1 MERRLPATIARKTQW
16 SENSVRNIALLGLVV
31 IGFCAHAAEPAA
43 AVPPT
48 KPAPENV
55 TETVYYISDKLT
67 APIRYGAAKEQ
78 KIVNQLKAGE
88 IVTILERAPS
98 TSFLRVRSVSGA
110 EGWVEAE
117 RVVNEP
123 PALVRYQALKKQFDE
138 ASAELEWIKT
148 NTPSQEQLSQQ
159 ASALQVRVL
168 ELENQIEFLSQTNAR
183 LEDRF
188 QSEIFYAGALVML
201 VGLVLG
207 WVATSL
213 KGNRRG
219 SWS

>member
-1 MERRLPATIARKTQW
+1 MAATIARKSLK
-16 SENSVRNIALLGLVV
+16 SEYNVRIIAILGLMWF
-31 IGFCAHAAEPAA
+31 GFSVYGAEP
-43 AVPPT
+43 T
-48 KPAPENV
+48 NV
-55 TETVYYISDKLT
+55 TEPAKPVPESAAETIYYISDKLT

-138 ASAELEWIKT
+138 AAAELEWIKT

-159 ASALQVRVL
+159 ASVLQVRVL

-188 QSEIFYAGALVML
+188 QSEIFYAGSLVML
-201 VGLVLG
+201 VGLALG